1 MNFSIRKRLLWT
13 MLSTLFVLAVGASSV
28 TYMRA
33 RSDVNKLFDY
43 EIEQMVYA
51 LAMHIASHPELT
63 EEPLLRVEHDFVT
76 QVWDKNGKLL
86 FSSRPGTGPAI
97 LLQPGFSDHGGANG
111 WRTFTA
117 VGGGY
122 TLQAAQP
129 QTLRRKLATNI
140 ALNAMLPIVAIV
152 PIGGALIWL
161 LLGYGL
167 APLRLIAREVESRD
181 PAVLQPLSLS
191 DRPSEITPLVRSLN
205 DLFARLDRA
214 LQVEREFIADASHEL
229 RSPITALQLQ
239 VELLESTSND
249 SERSELIADI
259 KQGVGRVSRLIE
271 QILTLA
277 RLDPDYGGKTES
289 IALQDFI
296 KEIYRDMQPRATAK
310 SIHFSQNTAFPA
322 EISGDPTSLRA
333 LLRNLV
339 DNAIRYTPAGGTV
352 TIDLKT
358 ADSGPEIVITD
369 SGPGIPEEMRSKAF
383 SRFYRGDNV
392 PETTGTG
399 LGLAIA
405 QRAAE
410 RLGARLSLENSQ
422 TGTGL
427 TAVVRFQGSPVVN
440 AGKSAA
446 NALDSPVKTMNF

>member
-1 MNFSIRKRLLWT
+1 MSFSIRKRLLWT
-13 MLSTLFVLAVGASSV
+13 MLSTLLVLAMGASSV

-33 RSDVNKLFDY
+33 RSDINKLFDY
-43 EIEQMVYA
+43 EMEQMVYA

-63 EEPLLRVEHDFVT
+63 EEPLLRIEHDFVT
-76 QVWDKNGKLL
+76 QVWSKTGKLL
-86 FSSRPGTGPAI
+86 FSSKPGTGPVAV
-97 LLQPGFSDHGGANG
+97 LENGFSDYGGSAG
-111 WRTFTA
+111 WRTFTT
-117 VGGGY
+117 GGGNY
-122 TLQAAQP
+122 VLQAAHP
-129 QTLRRKLATNI
+129 QTLRRKLATEI

-181 PAVLQPLSLS
+181 PKVLLPLSLS
-191 DRPSEITPLVRSLN
+191 GRPLEIAPLIRSLN
-205 DLFARLDRA
+205 DLLGRLDRA
-214 LQVEREFIADASHEL
+214 LKVERDFIADASHEL
-229 RSPITALQLQ
+229 RSPVTALQLQ
-239 VELLESTSND
+239 VELLESTPND

-277 RLDPDYGGKTES
+277 RLDPDYSGKTELIS
-289 IALQDFI
+289 LQDFI
-296 KEIYRDMQPRATAK
+296 KEIYRDLQPHATIK
-310 SIHFSQNTAFPA
+310 SIRLSQNIAFPA
-322 EISGDPTSLRA
+322 AISGDPTSLRA

-339 DNAIRYTPAGGTV
+339 DNAIRYTPSGGAV
-352 TIDLKT
+352 TIDLKAT
-358 ADSGPEIVITD
+358 EFGPEIVIAD
-369 SGPGIPEEMRSKAF
+369 SGPGIPEEMRGKAF

-392 PETTGTG
+392 PETSGTG

-427 TAVVRFQGSPVVN
+427 IAMVRFHGAAVVE
-440 AGKSAA
+440 AGKSTA
-446 NALDSPVKTMNF
+446 NALDSPIKTVNF